1 MSFSERFKNYSVRAK
16 IVGALVCVAL
26 AMSALGLFA
35 VNRLGQMNDVA
46 ANVRDDYLPGMRDLA
61 QLKAIAARYREHQG
75 VMIVLTDAGQ
85 AQREQQELDA
95 LKASFAPLF
104 QHYSTTA
111 NTDTERQLAQAV
123 SDKWAAYVAQDGT
136 LSDIL
141 HGKGP
146 AAAAAYYAGGLLAA
160 FNDVTAALDADIK
173 YNQETGTAEGIRSD
187 HRFHSARLLIYGV
200 LGLAVLLGFGAAYA
214 LIRSVSVPLV
224 EMTGAM
230 GELAAGKLD
239 ARVPNAD
246 HNDEIG
252 QLAEAMKMFKDRLA
266 AAERSKTEQAEI
278 IVSSVGSGLEHL
290 SQGDLTYRV
299 SAQLTGPFAKL
310 KDDFNLVMERLQDTM
325 KKLRSNTGGI
335 SSGASDIAQAAT
347 DLSRRTEQQAANL
360 EETAAAL
367 EEITAT
373 VKATTVNTRDAS
385 ASVSNAKAAAE
396 EGGRVVQTAISAM
409 DSIAQSSKQ
418 ITDIIGVIDEIAFQT
433 NLLAL
438 NAGVEAARAGDAGK
452 GFAVVASEVRGLAQR
467 SSAAAKEIKSLI
479 NLSGQNVNDGVKLVG
494 QSGEAL
500 TRIVDQVV
508 QINDLVTQM
517 AQAAEQQLSGV
528 EQVNTAV
535 AGMDQMTQQN
545 AAMVEQSTA
554 ATRTL
559 ASETQALS
567 NLVSFF
573 NTGTD
578 GAASRQAASSTQQP
592 SSRAPR
598 TAERVSVRRKIP
610 VAGEAEIWTDF

>member
-16 IVGALVCVAL
+16 IMGALICVAL
-26 AMSALGLFA
+26 ATLALGLFS
-35 VNRLGQMNDVA
+35 VQRLSQMNDVA

-61 QLKAIAARYREHQG
+61 QLKAIVARYREHQG
-75 VMIVLTDAGQ
+75 VLIVLTDAGQ
-85 AQREQQELDA
+85 VQKQQQELDTI
-95 LKASFAPLF
+95 KTSFEPLF

-111 NTDTERQLAQAV
+111 NTDTEKQLAQAV
-123 SDKWAAYVAQDGT
+123 SDKWNAYVEQGT
-136 LSDIL
+136 ALTDIL
-141 HGKGP
+141 HGKGT
-146 AAAAAYYAGGLLAA
+146 AAAAAYYAGTLLGA
-160 FNDVTAALDADIK
+160 FNDVTAALDADIT
-173 YNQETGTAEGIRSD
+173 YNEKTGSAEGVRSE
-187 HRFHSARLLIYGV
+187 HSYRTARLLIYGA

-214 LIRSVSVPLV
+214 LIRSISVPLV
-224 EMTGAM
+224 EMTDAM
-230 GELAAGKLD
+230 GQLAAGKLD
-239 ARVPNAD
+239 AKVPNTD
-246 HNDEIG
+246 YNDEIG
-252 QLAEAMKMFKDRLA
+252 QLAEAMTAFKDRLA
-266 AAERSKTEQAEI
+266 QAERSKTEQAEL

-290 SQGDLTYRV
+290 AQGDLTYRV

-310 KDDFNLVMERLQDTM
+310 KDDFNLVMKRLQDTM
-325 KKLRSNTGGI
+325 TKLRSSTGGI

-385 ASVSNAKAAAE
+385 NSVSNAKAAAE

-467 SSAAAKEIKSLI
+467 SGDAAKEIKSLI
-479 NLSGQNVNDGVKLVG
+479 KVSGENVNAGVKLVG

-508 QINDLVTQM
+508 QINELVTLM

-578 GAASRQAASSTQQP
+578 GASSHRSLP
-592 SSRAPR
+592 VSAGNRPAVRR
-598 TAERVSVRRKIP
+598 TEERTSVRRRIP
-610 VAGEAEIWTDF
+610 VAGEAEIWTEF